1 MMVMNAIEGRTI
13 KRTPTKR
20 EIRDEKSQNSRKEER
35 SADNTNI
42 QEKIKKLKMRFEEV
56 QPRDEQQPKQPISAN
71 SSGRM
76 QQAED
81 RGEERAQ

>member
-1 MMVMNAIEGRTI
+1 MMVMNAIEGRSV

-20 EIRDEKSQNSRKEER
+20 ELRDEKSQNSRKDER

-42 QEKIKKLKMRFEEV
+42 QDKIKKLKMRFEEV
-56 QPRDEQQPKQPISAN
+56 QPREEQQKQPVSAN

-76 QQAED
+76 QQAE
-81 RGEERAQ
+81 